1 MARENYRE
9 IAAEAYRAVGTL
21 NQLVHKSSIE
31 PGLIDLVYLRV
42 SQLNGCAYCVDSHT
56 YEALA
61 KGEAP
66 QRLYDLTVWRETSFF
81 TPRERAALAWTDV
94 VTRLG
99 EHGVPDEAFRA
110 VREEF
115 DVDELVPLTLA
126 IVAING
132 WNRIAIAFHADVG
145 SYQPRAVAHA

>member
-42 SQLNGCAYCVDSHT
+42 SQLNGCAYCVDAHT

-66 QRLYDLTVWRETSFF
+66 QRLYDLIVWRETSFF
-81 TPRERAALAWTDV
+81 TPRERAALAWAEAM
-94 VTRLG
+94 TRLPVAAPSEELHEETRRAFSEKEFVDLTIAVG
-99 EHGVPDEAFRA
+99 MINLLNRLGVGFK
-110 VREEF
+110 
-115 DVDELVPLTLA
+115 
-126 IVAING
+126 G
-132 WNRIAIAFHADVG
+132 
-145 SYQPRAVAHA
+145 QPTHRS